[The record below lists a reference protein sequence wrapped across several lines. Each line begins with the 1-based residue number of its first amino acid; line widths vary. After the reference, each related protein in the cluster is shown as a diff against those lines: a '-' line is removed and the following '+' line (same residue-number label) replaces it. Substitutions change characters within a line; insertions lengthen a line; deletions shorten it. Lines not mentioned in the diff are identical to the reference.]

1 MQVKLFTI
9 PVVGGEKLTEELNVF
24 LRSRKI
30 LQTENHIVQSNQGAF
45 WCFCIKY
52 IEDSKGTK
60 TFSRKEKINYK
71 EVLDEVT
78 FLRFSEMRQIRKMI
92 AQAEAIPA
100 YAVFTDAEL
109 AEIAKIGEKRNLTD
123 IRKIKGIGAKKL
135 EKYGAKF
142 VQI

>member
-1 MQVKLFTI
+1 MQIKLFTI
-9 PVVGGEKLTEELNVF
+9 PIIGGEKLTEELNAF

-30 LQTENHIVQSNQGAF
+30 LQTENHILQTNTGGF

-52 IEDSKGTK
+52 IEDSKGDKKVT
-60 TFSRKEKINYK
+60 RREKVDYK
-71 EVLDEVT
+71 AILDEAT
-78 FLRFSEMRQIRKMI
+78 FQRFNEMRQIRKAI
-92 AQAEAIPA
+92 AQDEAIPA

-109 AEIAKIGEKRNLTD
+109 AEIAKIGEKRSLAD

-142 VQI
+142 TQA

>member
-1 MQVKLFTI
+1 MQVKIFTI
-9 PVVGGEKLTEELNVF
+9 PIVGGEKLTEELNAF

-30 LQTENHIVQSNQGAF
+30 LQTENHIVQTNQGAF

-52 IEDSKGTK
+52 IEDAKGNK

-71 EVLDEVT
+71 EVLDEAT
-78 FLRFSEMRQIRKMI
+78 FQRFSEMRQIRKMI

-109 AEIAKIGEKRNLTD
+109 AQIAKIGEKRSLSD
-123 IRKIKGIGAKKL
+123 IKKIKGIGAKKL

-142 VQI
+142 VQE